1 MNKSA
6 CVAATN
12 QVRNSMP
19 FDTHAAVKTLVAAGA
34 SEELAEAIVVVVAQ
48 EVSLA
53 AELPPSA
60 ADLAKMSDTEVI
72 NQIVKSGQPGNSA
85 LAEMQRRFSV
95 ASYWHGVC
103 MLILTVV
110 ILIFTVVQACNVVG
124 MQQRADAPEQR
135 NDQRQ
140 ELENSA
146 GAGSQ
151 DAEPETQERQEHGS
165 PNPD

>member
-1 MNKSA
+1 
-6 CVAATN
+6 
-12 QVRNSMP
+12 MP
-19 FDTHAAVKTLVAAGA
+19 LDTHAAVKTLVAAGA

-60 ADLAKMSDTEVI
+60 ADLAEMSDTEVI

-85 LAEMQRRFSV
+85 LAEMQRRFSE
-95 ASYWHGVC
+95 ASKRHGVY

-110 ILIFTVVQACNVVG
+110 ILIFTVVQACNVIG
-124 MQQRADAPEQR
+124 MQQRGDDAPEQR
-135 NDQRQ
+135 TDQRQ
-140 ELENSA
+140 ELENTP

-151 DAEPETQERQEHGS
+151 DDDPPARTPGPT
-165 PNPD
+165 NPG